1 MRVGLVSTAGVE
13 AHAQPTS
20 SARRRGAAR
29 ARWLRMITD
38 NSCSR
43 SLCKVAESSPVRAAA
58 LQAICSRS
66 WLAARSH
73 APVDSATK
81 GTNCTPCWL
90 QRWAVF
96 CFGSGISS
104 GCCQCCC
111 RALCQLGGR
120 WPNQAQQGSR
130 GGWVKRCQQD
140 GGSGCPHPPVVV
152 EGEGL
157 AVLSLAAGLPGPP
170 TCKGHPGPLYAAMSS
185 HHQQRRCRRAEI
197 ACPGYHYTAGTKNLL
212 WPQG

>member
-1 MRVGLVSTAGVE
+1 MKPSAGKNPSAKGKTLVTEVGFDKSRHSKETKSDRLQTGWPKRSNRVTERRRGRTPKAEELISLSGPLHRHNESGSVE

-20 SARRRGAAR
+20 SARRRRTAR

-96 CFGSGISS
+96 
-104 GCCQCCC
+104 
-111 RALCQLGGR
+111 
-120 WPNQAQQGSR
+120 
-130 GGWVKRCQQD
+130 K
-140 GGSGCPHPPVVV
+140 
-152 EGEGL
+152 
-157 AVLSLAAGLPGPP
+157 
-170 TCKGHPGPLYAAMSS
+170 
-185 HHQQRRCRRAEI
+185 
-197 ACPGYHYTAGTKNLL
+197 
-212 WPQG
+212 